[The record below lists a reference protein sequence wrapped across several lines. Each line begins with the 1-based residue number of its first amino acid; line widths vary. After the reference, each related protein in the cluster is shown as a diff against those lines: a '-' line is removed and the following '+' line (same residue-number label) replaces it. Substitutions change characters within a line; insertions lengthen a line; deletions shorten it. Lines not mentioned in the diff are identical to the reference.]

1 MSASPPSGKLPAD
14 GRLAELRQEYTLA
27 GLSESNLAPDPI
39 AQFQK
44 WLGEAM
50 TAQLAEPNAM
60 VLATVAADGQP
71 STRTVL
77 LKALDARGFSFFTNY
92 ESRKARELA
101 TNARAALT
109 FPWHALE
116 RQVNVEGHVSKLP
129 REEAEAYFKLRPRG
143 SRLGAWASNQSQVIA
158 GRDTLEAR
166 MKQLEAQYPGEE
178 IPLPPNWGGY
188 VLAPERI
195 EFWQGRPSRLHD
207 RLRYTRLPDGSWR
220 IERLSP

>member
-1 MSASPPSGKLPAD
+1 MSPPLPSGEPPTG
-14 GRLAELRQEYTLA
+14 GRLAALRQEYASA
-27 GLSESNLAPDPI
+27 GLSESDLAMDPI
-39 AQFQK
+39 TQFQK
-44 WLGEAM
+44 WLHDAM
-50 TAQLAEPNAM
+50 AAQLAEPNAM
-60 VLATVAADGQP
+60 ILATVAPDGQP

-101 TNARAALT
+101 ANPRASLT

-116 RQVNVEGHVSKLP
+116 RQVNIEGRVSKLP
-129 REEAEAYFKLRPRG
+129 RTEAEAYFKLRPRD
-143 SRLGAWASNQSQVIA
+143 SRLGAWASNQSQVLP
-158 GRDTLEAR
+158 GRDALEAR
-166 MKQLEAQYPGEE
+166 MKQLAAQYPGED
-178 IPLPPNWGGY
+178 IPPPPHWGGY

-207 RLRYTRLPDGSWR
+207 RLRYSRQPNGGWK

>member
-1 MSASPPSGKLPAD
+1 MSALLPSGGPAVS

-27 GLSESNLAPDPI
+27 GLNESDLAPDPF

-44 WLGEAM
+44 WLADAM
-50 TAQLAEPNAM
+50 AAQLAEPNAM
-60 VLATVAADGQP
+60 VLATVAPDGQP

-101 TNARAALT
+101 ENPRASLT

-116 RQVNVEGHVSKLP
+116 RQVNIEGRVSKLP
-129 REEAEAYFKLRPRG
+129 RAEAEAYFKLRPRG
-143 SRLGAWASNQSQVIA
+143 SRLGAWASSQSQVIH
-158 GRDTLEAR
+158 GRGPLEAR
-166 MKQLEAQYPGEE
+166 MKELEAQYPEE

-207 RLRYTRLPDGSWR
+207 RLRYTRQPDGSWK